1 MVLKLEGA
9 HNVLTPYDEVHDA
22 GNQGSLRVIFILATD
37 RYDVYELHERQE
49 FLVTLWRALK
59 EFQLELL
66 LQVAERL
73 INILIPTVHEPGGPH
88 VWSLKLV
95 KVPVKHFTN
104 FVLLCYYLVYGH

>member
-73 INILIPTVHEPGGPH
+73 INILIPTVHEPSGPH

-104 FVLLCYYLVYGH
+104 FVLLGYYLVYGH